1 MVNKAK
7 MRLWLM
13 LGLTFLVLAS
23 WFILNIIHF
32 KSLSSTRGFSSLPRP
47 IGREPVLVTTIGQG
61 IDGLLVSEYF
71 RDLHAFTA
79 FRQKADVD
87 DLQGIATLVLVIG
100 TEFTTEQEVYKQF
113 QEELSREQRLIAKAK
128 ELQIPIVLVCLR
140 NYPNQNRYDRALFT
154 NALLASDYVLLVG
167 NRSMDKLV
175 NGYYGYY
182 TRVLR
187 FRDLKVPLNSILR

>member
-1 MVNKAK
+1 MVKKAK

-13 LGLTFLVLAS
+13 LGLTFWVLAS

-32 KSLSSTRGFSSLPRP
+32 KSSSSTAGFSSLPRP

-71 RDLHAFTA
+71 RDLHAFTT

-87 DLQGIATLVLVIG
+87 DLRDMHTLVLVVG
-100 TEFTTEQEVYKQF
+100 TEFSTDQGVYKQF
-113 QEELSREQRLIAKAK
+113 QEELAREQRLIAKAK
-128 ELQIPIVLVCLR
+128 QLKIPIVLVCLR
-140 NYPNQNRYDRALFT
+140 NYHNQNRYDRALFAK
-154 NALLASDYVLLVG
+154 ALLASDYVLLVG
-167 NRSMDKLV
+167 NRAMDGLV
-175 NGYYGYY
+175 NGYNGYY